1 MLWKSLYADRLG
13 AIGHSDVAALLK
25 LAERPDVISF
35 AGGLPDPDTFLLD
48 EVKSVAQAVLTDAGR
63 AALGY
68 GPTAGITPL
77 REWLA
82 EHMTQIGRPT
92 AVDETL
98 VTTGGIAALDLIC
111 KVLLNPGDVVVVGEP
126 AYMAA
131 LHVFKSYQARFA
143 GVPLDNQGM
152 QPEALASVLQDLRR
166 ESAHPKLIYTVP
178 SFQNP
183 AGVTIPESRR
193 RRLVELAAEYEVPI
207 VEDEAYRELRFEG
220 QTPPLLAALDP
231 EHVIHINTFS
241 KVFNPGVRLG
251 WVAGPAEMVDALV
264 LAKQGQDQCS
274 STLGQYLALAFA
286 SEGLIKKQV
295 ASAVAV
301 YWRKRDLMLDALA
314 SYFPAEAQWTRP
326 EGGFYTWVTLSE
338 GIDTETLLERAIQ
351 EEAVAYVAGP
361 AFYHDR
367 SGQNRMRLCYSYVP
381 ESQIESGIQRL
392 GRMVERAAVT
402 ERNAERAFVRRGFR
416 LKMEGE

>member
-1 MLWKSLYADRLG
+1 MLWKSLYADRLD

-48 EVKSVAQAVLTDAGR
+48 EVKAGAEEVLADAGR
-63 AALGY
+63 TALGY

-82 EHMTQIGRPT
+82 EHVTQMGRPAT
-92 AVDETL
+92 VGETL

-126 AYMAA
+126 VYMAA
-131 LHVFKSYQARFA
+131 LHVFKSYEARFA
-143 GVPLDNQGM
+143 GVPLDNDGM
-152 QPEALASVLQDLRR
+152 QPDALETVLRDLRDDGVR
-166 ESAHPKLIYTVP
+166 PKMIYTVP

-183 AGVTIPESRR
+183 AGVTIPEQRR
-193 RRLVELAAEYEVPI
+193 RRLVELATEYQAPI
-207 VEDEAYRELRFEG
+207 VEDAAYRDLRFEG
-220 QTPPLLAALDP
+220 EALPLLAALAA

-241 KVFNPGVRLG
+241 KIFNPGVRLG
-251 WVAGPAEMVDALV
+251 WVTGPADLIEALV

-286 SEGLIKKQV
+286 SHGLIEKQV
-295 ASAVAV
+295 AAATDV
-301 YWRKRDLMLDALA
+301 YRRKRDAMLAALNQH
-314 SYFPAEAQWTRP
+314 FPSEARWTRP
-326 EGGFYTWVTLSE
+326 KGGFYTWVTLSE
-338 GIDTETLLERAIQ
+338 GVDTEALLQKAI
-351 EEAVAYVAGP
+351 EEESVAYVAGP

-367 SGQNRMRLCYSYVP
+367 RGQNRMRLCYSYVP
-381 ESQIESGIQRL
+381 ESQIAPGIQRL
-392 GRMVERAAVT
+392 SRIIESALADVKTVT
-402 ERNAERAFVRRGFR
+402 
-416 LKMEGE
+416 L